1 MSLFER
7 LPASASTLAL
17 TVGTGLPTLPLGLTE
32 SMVMVPPPEPPRLP
46 SLLVP
51 GPVRL
56 VALLTVRST
65 TFLGFGTYDTPLIS
79 AGFALLIIIPQRVVH
94 QTLVGK
100 DRSPLTSPYSQSA
113 WKEDSP
119 KFAPP

>member
-65 TFLGFGTYDTPLIS
+65 TFLGFGTYDTPHFCWVCTFNYYS
-79 AGFALLIIIPQRVVH
+79 A
-94 QTLVGK
+94 
-100 DRSPLTSPYSQSA
+100 TSSA
-113 WKEDSP
+113 PNSRR
-119 KFAPP
+119 

>member
-17 TVGTGLPTLPLGLTE
+17 TVGTGLPTLPLRLTE
-32 SMVMVPPPEPPRLP
+32 SMVMVPPAEPPRLP

-56 VALLTVRST
+56 EALLTVCST

-100 DRSPLTSPYSQSA
+100 DRSPLTSPYSPECVERLYEK
-113 WKEDSP
+113 W
-119 KFAPP
+119 

>member
-1 MSLFER
+1 M
-7 LPASASTLAL
+7 A
-17 TVGTGLPTLPLGLTE
+17 
-32 SMVMVPPPEPPRLP
+32 PPEPPRPLP
-46 SLLVP
+46 LFLVP
-51 GPVRL
+51 DPVRL
-56 VALLTVRST
+56 VVLLTVRST

-79 AGFALLIIIPQRVVH
+79 AGNALLIVIPQRVVH

-100 DRSPLTSPYSQSA
+100 GRSPLTSPYSQSA